1 MPLSL
6 FVFAVRCGIRGDF
19 VSRRDAEA
27 QSEVA
32 RKGILF
38 PAETQ
43 RHRAK
48 SREGWTFPGYMESPC
63 GDLLL
68 PGGLFHISV
77 HQDSFRS
84 SFGRPFDPFR
94 GIMVETLRCG
104 HGGGSA
110 QAEMAGCRSEPFLF
124 VVFVVFV
131 LSTARCAVSFSATAL
146 LLRRRL
152 TRAAVPGLFRKT
164 PG

>member
-1 MPLSL
+1 
-6 FVFAVRCGIRGDF
+6 
-19 VSRRDAEA
+19 
-27 QSEVA
+27 
-32 RKGILF
+32 
-38 PAETQ
+38 
-43 RHRAK
+43 
-48 SREGWTFPGYMESPC
+48 
-63 GDLLL
+63 
-68 PGGLFHISV
+68 
-77 HQDSFRS
+77 
-84 SFGRPFDPFR
+84 
-94 GIMVETLRCG
+94 MVETLRCG

-131 LSTARCAVSFSATAL
+131 LSTARCAVSFSAAALLL